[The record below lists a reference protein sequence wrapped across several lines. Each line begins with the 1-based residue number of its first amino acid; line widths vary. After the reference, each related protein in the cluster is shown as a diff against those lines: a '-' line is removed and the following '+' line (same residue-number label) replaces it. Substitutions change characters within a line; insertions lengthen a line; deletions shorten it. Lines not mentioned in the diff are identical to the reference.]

1 MYNLVKLITRL
12 IYFRNKIDDHRY
24 LKDILKL
31 ITALLSAVLFTYLY
45 CLFLWIKNIFA
56 FELEIKLPLA
66 ILILSLF
73 FLGLYYLIV
82 VKYKEK
88 LIRSGV
94 MDNYFDFGKW
104 NSIYKT
110 FIFLGLITI
119 SIVLGR
125 LAFYILI

>member
-73 FLGLYYLIV
+73 FLGRYYLIV
-82 VKYKEK
+82 VK
-88 LIRSGV
+88 LFRNLRV
-94 MDNYFDFGKW
+94 RVNLMDKVEVKVEVKVNANNFILVNY
-104 NSIYKT
+104 
-110 FIFLGLITI
+110 
-119 SIVLGR
+119 
-125 LAFYILI
+125 LAFREL